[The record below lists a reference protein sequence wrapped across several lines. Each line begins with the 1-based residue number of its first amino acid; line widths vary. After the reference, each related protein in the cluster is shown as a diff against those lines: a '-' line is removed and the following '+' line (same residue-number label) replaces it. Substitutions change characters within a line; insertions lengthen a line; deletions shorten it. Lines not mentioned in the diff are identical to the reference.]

1 MEQLE
6 LVIDGMGCG
15 GCIKNVRKALEN
27 LVGVAVENVA
37 VGSAVVSHDPA
48 HASRA
53 AVVEALA
60 KAGYP
65 ASVVDSASGKPDLA
79 QKGGH
84 CAAS

>member
-1 MEQLE
+1 MAQLN

-15 GCIKNVRKALEN
+15 GCIKNVRKALEG
-27 LVGVAVENVA
+27 VPGVAVEHVA

-48 HASRA
+48 RASREN
-53 AVVEALA
+53 VVEALA
-60 KAGYP
+60 SAGYA
-65 ASVVDSASGKPDLA
+65 ASTADSASGRPGLA